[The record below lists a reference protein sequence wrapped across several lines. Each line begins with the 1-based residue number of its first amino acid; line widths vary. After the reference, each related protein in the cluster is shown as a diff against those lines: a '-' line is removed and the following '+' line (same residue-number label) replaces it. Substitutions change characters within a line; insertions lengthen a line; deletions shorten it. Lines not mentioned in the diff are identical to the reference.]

1 MIGLNRLLD
10 IAKQDKDVIA
20 VLLFGSTARE
30 EQHPKS
36 DIDICLMLI
45 PQKKPYDNLYMS
57 HKRLKYLSQSDM
69 DIQIYQQMPLYIKTR
84 ILKEGKIL
92 FVRNENLLYDIAIK
106 TVKEFEDFKH
116 IYNSYLEEVAR
127 NGS

>member
-1 MIGLNRLLD
+1 MIELNRLLD
-10 IAKQDKDVIA
+10 IAKQDKDIIA

-36 DIDICLMLI
+36 DIDICLVLI
-45 PQKKPYDNLYMS
+45 PQKKPYNNLYMS

-92 FVRNENLLYDIAIK
+92 FVKNENLLYDIAIK

>member
-1 MIGLNRLLD
+1 
-10 IAKQDKDVIA
+10 
-20 VLLFGSTARE
+20 
-30 EQHPKS
+30 
-36 DIDICLMLI
+36 
-45 PQKKPYDNLYMS
+45 MS

-92 FVRNENLLYDIAIK
+92 FVKNENLLYDIAIK

-116 IYNSYLEEVAR
+116 VYNSYLEEVAR

>member
-30 EQHPKS
+30 EQHPES
-36 DIDICLMLI
+36 DIDICLVLI

-57 HKRLKYLSQSDM
+57 HKRLEYLSQSDM

-92 FVRNENLLYDIAIK
+92 FVENENLLYDIAIK

>member
-92 FVRNENLLYDIAIK
+92 FVSNENLLYDIAIK

>member
-30 EQHPKS
+30 EQHPES

>member
-1 MIGLNRLLD
+1 MIELNRLLD
-10 IAKQDKDVIA
+10 IAKQDKDIIA

-30 EQHPKS
+30 EQHPES
-36 DIDICLMLI
+36 DIDVCLMLI
-45 PQKKPYDNLYMS
+45 PQKNPYDNLYMS
-57 HKRLKYLSQSDM
+57 HKRLEYLSQSDM

-92 FVRNENLLYDIAIK
+92 FVKNENLLYDIAIK